1 MEILYPGPYISK
13 KCDLEKSFSSSLS
26 SQYVPKTCWVR
37 LEDVLKTW
45 QQQFNLVIRLENV
58 LKLSW
63 RHLSKGSWCLQDVLK
78 TSWQN
83 VLKEDAFKMYHQDEY
98 IRLDQGVLKISSEEV
113 WLKSI
118 YSSLSRRLEDV
129 FWRWRRKTSSRR
141 LQDIFIKA
149 NVCWDFKIFI
159 AEINIK
165 KS

>member
-1 MEILYPGPYISK
+1 M
-13 KCDLEKSFSSSLS
+13 
-26 SQYVPKTCWVR
+26 SQKRAEY
-37 LEDVLKTW
+37 VLKM
-45 QQQFNLVIRLENV
+45 
-58 LKLSW
+58 SW
-63 RHLSKGSWCLQDVLK
+63 RRDNNSLTWWYVLK
-78 TSWQN
+78 TSWSCLEDIFSRGLDVFKTSWRRLGKTSWRKTPSRCITKTN
-83 VLKEDAFKMYHQDEY
+83 IFVLIKVSW
-98 IRLDQGVLKISSEEV
+98 RSSEEV

-149 NVCWDFKIFI
+149 NVCWDFKMFI